1 MSERAEFSSRH
12 LERGNIG
19 DFFCPVHCDYD
30 RRQERSGKMDNDLYE
45 AIKQIA
51 TRFHIKC
58 SKYSKEELTMQMR
71 ELLFD
76 EAFKIIELE

>member
-1 MSERAEFSSRH
+1 
-12 LERGNIG
+12 
-19 DFFCPVHCDYD
+19 
-30 RRQERSGKMDNDLYE
+30 MDNDLYE

-71 ELLFD
+71 EILFD
-76 EAFKIIELE
+76 EAFNEYCTMENINSKLAERNE